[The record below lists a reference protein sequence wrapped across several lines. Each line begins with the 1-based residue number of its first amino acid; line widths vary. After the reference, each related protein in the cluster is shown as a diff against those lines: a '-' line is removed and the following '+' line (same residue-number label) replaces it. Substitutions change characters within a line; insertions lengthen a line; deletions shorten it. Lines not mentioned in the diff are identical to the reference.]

1 MGIAEFIVPAGS
13 FFRLFLPFGEYGLLE
28 KNERDQS
35 LQKLDPREIESQ
47 ELTRKQA
54 VFTNLILVVKSILML
69 GIQRFQAQSERRF

>member
-47 ELTRKQA
+47 ELTHKKASGTMWTSKR
-54 VFTNLILVVKSILML
+54 VEDKSL
-69 GIQRFQAQSERRF
+69 SWSCV

>member
-1 MGIAEFIVPAGS
+1 LGIAEFIVPAGS

-35 LQKLDPREIESQ
+35 LQKLDPREMESQ

-54 VFTNLILVVKSILML
+54 VFTNMGRSHFIPQITE
-69 GIQRFQAQSERRF
+69 GQQATSQIM

>member
-1 MGIAEFIVPAGS
+1 
-13 FFRLFLPFGEYGLLE
+13 LLE

-54 VFTNLILVVKSILML
+54 VFTNMGKSHFIPQITE
-69 GIQRFQAQSERRF
+69 GQQATSQIM